1 MQDIRGKIAVVTGA
15 GSGIGR
21 ATATRLAQAGCALAL
36 ADINAEALAPV
47 AASLKTHGVAVSTH
61 TVNVADK
68 TQMAAFPDAVL
79 AAHGAVH
86 IVINNAGVMVA
97 DPLETHT
104 LEDFEWLFGINF
116 WGVVYGCKFFLPHLR
131 RAGEGHLVNLS
142 SMFGFYGLPT
152 QSSYCASKFAVR
164 GFTES
169 LRAEL
174 SGTGIGVTAI
184 HPGTI
189 RTNIMKAAR
198 TQQTGGGGLVQR
210 GQDLMNRFGT
220 APERVAEKIEAG
232 IRHNRAR
239 VRVGLDSYLSDYL
252 ARLSPTGLNALMG
265 RARGKFGA

>member
-1 MQDIRGKIAVVTGA
+1 MKNLQGKVAVVTGA

-21 ATATRLAQAGCALAL
+21 ATALQLARSGCALAL
-36 ADINAEALAPV
+36 ADINAEALGPV
-47 AASLKTHGVAVSTH
+47 VETLKTYPVAVSTH
-61 TVNVADK
+61 AVNVADK
-68 TQMAAFPDAVL
+68 AQMAAFPDAVL
-79 AAHGAVH
+79 AEHRTVH
-86 IVINNAGVMVA
+86 IVVNNAGVMVA
-97 DPLETHT
+97 DAFETHT
-104 LEDFEWLFGINF
+104 LEDFEWLIGINF

-131 RAGEGHLVNLS
+131 RSDEGHIVNLS

-152 QSSYCASKFAVR
+152 QTSYCASKFAVR

-174 SGTGIGVTAI
+174 AGSGIGVTAI

-198 TQQTGGGGLVQR
+198 TRQTTGGLVER

-220 APERVAEKIEAG
+220 APERVAAKIEHA

-239 VRVGLDSYLSDYL
+239 VRVGPDSYLTDYL
-252 ARLSPTGLNALMG
+252 VRLNPALFNTLVG
-265 RARGKFGA
+265 KLRGQFGA

>member
-1 MQDIRGKIAVVTGA
+1 MKDMKGKVAVVTGA

-21 ATATRLAQAGCALAL
+21 ATATRLAQAGCVLAL
-36 ADINAEALAPV
+36 ADINAEALKPV
-47 AASLKTHGVAVSTH
+47 AESLKRYGIAVSTH

-68 TQMAAFPDAVL
+68 AQMAAFPDAVL

-86 IVINNAGVMVA
+86 IVVNNAGVMVA
-97 DPLETHT
+97 DPLEIQT

-131 RAGEGHLVNLS
+131 RAGEGHLVNIS
-142 SMFGFYGLPT
+142 SMFAFYGVPA

-174 SGTGIGVTAI
+174 AGTGIGVTAI
-184 HPGTI
+184 HPGII
-189 RTNIMKAAR
+189 RTNIMKASR
-198 TQQTGGGGLVQR
+198 THQTGDGGLAQQ
-210 GQDLMNRFGT
+210 GEEMMKRFGA
-220 APERVAEKIEAG
+220 APERVAEKIEGA

-239 VRVGLDSYLSDYL
+239 VRVGADSFLTDYL

-265 RARGKFGA
+265 RFKEKTGA

>member
-1 MQDIRGKIAVVTGA
+1 MKHLQGKVAVVTGA

-21 ATATRLAQAGCALAL
+21 ATALQLARSGCALAL
-36 ADINAEALAPV
+36 ADINAEALGPV
-47 AASLKTHGVAVSTH
+47 VETLKTYPVAVSTH

-79 AAHGAVH
+79 AEHRRVH

-97 DPLETHT
+97 DAFETHT
-104 LEDFEWLFGINF
+104 LEDFEWLIGINF
-116 WGVVYGCKFFLPHLR
+116 WGVVYGCKFFLPQLR
-131 RAGEGHLVNLS
+131 RTGEGHIVNLS

-152 QSSYCASKFAVR
+152 QTSYCASKFAVR

-174 SGTGIGVTAI
+174 AGSGIGVTAI

-198 TQQTGGGGLVQR
+198 TRQTAGGLVER

-220 APERVAEKIEAG
+220 APERVAAKIEQA

-239 VRVGLDSYLSDYL
+239 VRVGPDSYLTDYL
-252 ARLSPTGLNALMG
+252 VRLNPALFNTLVG
-265 RARGKFGA
+265 RLRGQFGA

>member
-1 MQDIRGKIAVVTGA
+1 MKNLQGKVAVVTGA

-21 ATATRLAQAGCALAL
+21 ATALRLAQSGCALAL
-36 ADINAEALAPV
+36 ADINAEALVPV
-47 AASLKTHGVAVSTH
+47 VETLKAHPAAVSTH

-68 TQMAAFPDAVL
+68 AQMAAFPNAVL
-79 AAHGAVH
+79 AKHGTVH
-86 IVINNAGVMVA
+86 IVVNNAGVMVA
-97 DPLETHT
+97 DTFETHT
-104 LEDFEWLFGINF
+104 LEDFEWLIDINF

-152 QSSYCASKFAVR
+152 QTAYCASKFAVR

-174 SGTGIGVTAI
+174 AGSGIGVTAI

-198 TQQTGGGGLVQR
+198 THQSTGSLVER
-210 GQDLMNRFGT
+210 GQNLMNRFGT
-220 APERVAEKIEAG
+220 EPERVAGKIAHA

-239 VRVGLDSYLSDYL
+239 IRVGPDSYLTDYL
-252 ARLSPTGLNALMG
+252 VRLNPSLFNTLA
-265 RARGKFGA
+265 GKLRSQFGA